1 MPNGTRICK
10 VCGKEYEYCHTVR
23 PSGVFRYQ
31 DVACCPE
38 HGATYLREVQIARGE
53 ITEEPK
59 KQTKKNVKFE
69 KAKLA
74 DKPTDENV

>member
-23 PSGVFRYQ
+23 PYSVFRYQ

-38 HGATYLREVQIARGE
+38 HGAIYLKEVRVARGE
-53 ITEEPK
+53 IGEEPK
-59 KQTKKNVKFE
+59 KQTKKKVETAGKAEKE
-69 KAKLA
+69 KA
-74 DKPTDENV
+74 

>member
-10 VCGKEYEYCHTVR
+10 VCGKEYEYCHTIR

-38 HGATYLREVQIARGE
+38 HGAIYLKEVQIARGE
-53 ITEEPK
+53 IVEEPK
-59 KQTKKNVKFE
+59 KQTKKKAETVDKAEKE
-69 KAKLA
+69 KA
-74 DKPTDENV
+74 